1 MASLGPRPQP
11 QPDYD
16 GFQPINYI
24 YLHLHDSIRAELDT
38 LASAVLQLQVAGS
51 QAGAVEPLSALRDRY
66 RFLEQIYKYHSSVE
80 DEASRR
86 PAAADNARRLL
97 KFLRERPIAFGLP
110 CPIAGGVPRPRLQGA
125 QRHPRLLSG
134 ARRRG
139 GCWGRRAV
147 RRVHVVREL

>member
-1 MASLGPRPQP
+1 MASLGPQAQP
-11 QPDYD
+11 QPDDD

-51 QAGAVEPLSALRDRY
+51 QAGAVELREPLSALRDRY

-80 DEASRR
+80 DEVSTRRRPPPATDARGNSPTHCVRASRR
-86 PAAADNARRLL
+86 LL
-97 KFLRERPIAFGLP
+97 PS
-110 CPIAGGVPRPRLQGA
+110 CPVAGGVPCTRLQGA
-125 QRHPRLLSG
+125 QRHPRLLGG

-139 GCWGRRAV
+139 GSRGAG
-147 RRVHVVREL
+147 VREL